1 MKITV
6 RDGGWRRFV
15 CHKCQMTTSSRL
27 YVLRRF
33 TSGIW
38 LTLGLL
44 LTLLRL
50 SADVSITTESPGNPV
65 LPRQYAPGSSV
76 KFIVVV
82 PDPTATYQWFHDGVA
97 IAGAT
102 ATSLLLTNL
111 SSADSGNY
119 QLKATAGSA
128 VSLSNTVTV
137 NVLPLPPSP
146 VDLTF
151 SSQLPA
157 SAYYPPVLLVA
168 PDGASL
174 VQNYEGVTNPPLIR
188 LLPDGRVDPLFHFPI
203 TAGFVLA
210 GLPGGGLIT
219 TAAPYRLNPDG
230 SPHAL
235 ILPAGFDSTKSLT
248 AAAVQSDGKLLIA
261 QGNAIARLNSD
272 DSLDPTFAYSTTLS
286 PQHIVT
292 GLKLDATGRIYA
304 TATERDPVT
313 SHYPSSWTVLY
324 RLAAT
329 GAESTGFSRQ
339 EPPLRRGGIAVY
351 PLADG
356 RLLRYS
362 NYEGIVYWAMLANDG
377 SVDPS
382 WSPASSAYASIPV
395 SIAVDPV
402 GERIFTLDYR
412 GIRRALITATS
423 LVDDPGFYPGG
434 GQASF
439 LQLTP
444 SGQLLVSGS
453 FTQWDGH
460 ASSRLI
466 RLRTTDVTAVPP
478 VANIGPGDVAPLKGS
493 TQTFTSTVTGA
504 GPFSYQWLA
513 LDGQPLPA
521 NTTSPTLAIAS
532 FDTVNF
538 GRYQLRI
545 TWATGTVLSNVTR
558 AIYNP
563 SQLPYLANLSGRAF
577 VGTGDDTAIAGL
589 AVKINAGALGVTTL
603 LRGAGPALQPY
614 GVTGFLPNPVLN
626 LYNATGQ
633 LLANN
638 DTWGG
643 TSALTSAAS
652 TTGAFPFDSASHDAA
667 LLNTFYTGNTTLQL
681 LDQAGGSGVGLLEI
695 YRVPNPIVAEEI
707 TNLSLRARTGP
718 GEKVAIAGFVIVDP
732 QGFGRSARVL
742 LRVVGPT
749 LSQYGVAFPLADPV
763 LTLYDAQGQVVA
775 RNDNWS
781 DTDPTGLA
789 AAMQQVGAFSLPT
802 ASKDAAVLLDL
813 PAGVYSVQA
822 TGIGTSV
829 GITLIE
835 IYLVR

>member
-1 MKITV
+1 
-6 RDGGWRRFV
+6 
-15 CHKCQMTTSSRL
+15 MTTSACPL
-27 YVLRRF
+27 VRRCPA
-33 TSGIW
+33 GIW

-44 LTLLRL
+44 LLLPRL
-50 SADVSITTESPGNPV
+50 SADVSIATESPGNPV

-76 KFIVVV
+76 KFITVV
-82 PDPTATYQWFHDGVA
+82 PDPAATYQWLHDGVT
-97 IAGAT
+97 ISGAT
-102 ATSLLLTNL
+102 ASSLPLTNL
-111 SSADSGNY
+111 STADSGNY
-119 QLKATAGSA
+119 QLKATAGST
-128 VSLSNTVTV
+128 VSLSNTLTV
-137 NVLPLPPSP
+137 NVLPLPASP

-157 SAYYPPVLLVA
+157 SPYYPAVLYVA
-168 PDGASL
+168 PDGSSL
-174 VQNYEGVTNPPLIR
+174 VQNYDGTANPPLIR
-188 LLPDGRVDPLFHFPI
+188 LLADGSVDPAFSFPS
-203 TAGFVLA
+203 TAGSVLT

-219 TAAPYRLNPDG
+219 TAAPYRLNTNG

-235 ILPAGFDSTKSLT
+235 ILPAGFDSTRPLT

-261 QGNAIARLNSD
+261 QGNRVARLNSD
-272 DSLDPTFAYSTTLS
+272 DSLDATFAYSSTLTS
-286 PQHIVT
+286 QHFVT
-292 GLKLDATGRIYA
+292 GFKFDGAGRIYA
-304 TATERDPVT
+304 TATEQDPVPFNF
-313 SHYPSSWTVLY
+313 PSSWPVLY
-324 RLAAT
+324 RLTAT
-329 GAESTGFSRQ
+329 GAEDPAFRHQ
-339 EPPLRRGGIAVY
+339 ESPLRRGGIAVY

-356 RLLRYS
+356 RLLRYTS
-362 NYEGIVYWAMLANDG
+362 YEGIVYWAMLANDG

-382 WSPASSAYASIPV
+382 WSPAISGYASIPV
-395 SIAVDPV
+395 AVAVDPV
-402 GERIFTLDYR
+402 GGRIFTFDYR
-412 GIRRALITATS
+412 GIRRVLITATT
-423 LVDDPGFYPGG
+423 LVEDPGFYPGDG
-434 GQASF
+434 FASS

-444 SGQLLVSGS
+444 SGQLLVSGT

-460 ASSRLI
+460 PSSRLV
-466 RLRTTDVTAVPP
+466 RLRTTDVTVVPP

-493 TQTFTSTVTGA
+493 TQTFKSTVTGTS
-504 GPFSYQWLA
+504 PVTYQWLA

-521 NTTSPTLAIAS
+521 TTTSPTLDIAN
-532 FDTVNF
+532 FDTTNF
-538 GRYQLRI
+538 GRYQLRVS
-545 TWATGTVLSNVTR
+545 WAGGSVLSNVTR

-589 AVKINAGALGVTTL
+589 AVKINAGALGVQAL

-633 LLANN
+633 ILANN

-652 TTGAFPFDSASHDAA
+652 VTGAFPFDAASNDAA
-667 LLNTFYTGNTTLQL
+667 MLNSFFTGNTTLQL
-681 LDQAGGSGVGLLEI
+681 LDQADGSGVGLLEI
-695 YRVPNPIVAEEI
+695 YRVPNSAVDGEI

-742 LRVVGPT
+742 LRVIGPT
-749 LSQYGVAFPLADPV
+749 LSQFGVAFPLADPV
-763 LTLYDAQGQVVA
+763 LTLFNAQGQVVA

-781 DTDPTGLA
+781 DTDPIGLA
-789 AAMQQVGAFSLPT
+789 AAMQQVGAFSLPA

-822 TGIGTSV
+822 TGATNATGV
-829 GITLIE
+829 TLIE
-835 IYLVR
+835 IYLVH